1 MAESF
6 DGLHFVFLLEQNLAR
21 ALIREKRSP
30 TYRMHLSQ
38 TLNGMGPALPGRTL
52 YDLFTNQKTV
62 SICIA

>member
-6 DGLHFVFLLEQNLAR
+6 GCIHFVFLLKQILAR
-21 ALIREKRSP
+21 GFNTEKRSL